1 MVTTYLQ
8 RFTNMILQQIYNVS
22 FLGLVYHYLKS
33 VYGFLTGTSELFR
46 ICDAFVTSNELGPTA
61 FTGNHKT
68 ATMIECRK
76 LQLDPEILFRLD
88 LCVLYSSR
96 LDDDFRKPFE
106 SWYLHLEEN
115 SDAYLEAGTGDRFEE
130 IFEFLL
136 QIKKFPFPKDGVIA
150 PQVLV
155 LRAGLTE
162 IVSTFHLLHEL
173 NKRASSRYIYSLM
186 IDMTCLW

>member
-1 MVTTYLQ
+1 
-8 RFTNMILQQIYNVS
+8 MILSQIYNVS
-22 FLGLVYHYLKS
+22 FLGLLYHYAKAL
-33 VYGFLTGTSELFR
+33 YGYITGTSELYR
-46 ICDAFVTSNELGPTA
+46 ICDAFVVSNNLTPTRYS
-61 FTGNHKT
+61 GDHKT

-88 LCVLYSSR
+88 LCVLYSSK
-96 LDDDFRKPFE
+96 LDNDFRRPFE

-136 QIKKFPFPKDGVIA
+136 QIKKFPIPKNGVIA

-155 LRAGLTE
+155 LRSGLTE

-173 NKRASSRYIYSLM
+173 NKRASSRYIATYS
-186 IDMTCLW
+186 